1 MASPTPANPTN
12 SPRAALLSRTIRF
25 CINPDASTEGPNGY
39 AGRPAMRGLGRYYE
53 LTATVR
59 GAPDP
64 RTGYILGIHEID
76 APIRA
81 SVLPIIE
88 YTCVHHPKTEPV
100 NLLPRLWDTAVAAL
114 PSEHPLERLVWSL
127 TPTYKVEMSVTDHP
141 PHAPAQRVL
150 VRQRFDF
157 AAAHR
162 LHSPH
167 LTDQQNRDTFGK
179 CNNPSG
185 HGHNYQIEP
194 AVALPVALADAFS
207 LADLE
212 RIVEHA
218 VIEPFDHK
226 HLNTDTPDFDP
237 ARGGLI
243 PSVEHIAMICHQR
256 LAEPVRA
263 LGPGVELVSV
273 TVWETDRTSCT
284 FPA

>member
-1 MASPTPANPTN
+1 MASPTPDNPNNTA
-12 SPRAALLSRTIRF
+12 RVALLSRTIRF
-25 CINPDASTEGPNGY
+25 CINPDASAAGSNGY

-53 LTATVR
+53 LNATVQ
-59 GAPDP
+59 GTPDP

-81 SVLPIIE
+81 SVVPIIE
-88 YTCVHHPKTEPV
+88 HACVHSPDIEPAS
-100 NLLPRLWDTAVAAL
+100 LLPRLWDAAVAAL
-114 PSEHPLERLVWSL
+114 PEHPLQRLAWSL
-127 TPTYKVEMSVTDHP
+127 TPTYKVEMSMTDHP
-141 PHAPAQRVL
+141 AKAQRVL

-194 AVALPVALADAFS
+194 AIALPVALANGFC

-212 RIVEHA
+212 GIVERA

-256 LAEPVRA
+256 LAEPVRT